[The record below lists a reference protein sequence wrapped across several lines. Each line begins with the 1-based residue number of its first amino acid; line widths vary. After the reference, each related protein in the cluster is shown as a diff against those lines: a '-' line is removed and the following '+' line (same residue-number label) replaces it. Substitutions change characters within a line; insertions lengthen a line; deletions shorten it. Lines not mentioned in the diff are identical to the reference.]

1 MGILDR
7 FSRVIKSNVNSV
19 LDGAEDPEKMVKQT
33 ITEMEETIRQGRKEV
48 VTAMANEKM
57 IAKKIE
63 ELLRK
68 AKDWENKAL
77 LALKSGDEDL
87 AKEALKR
94 KKKVEAEAEEQ
105 EGQRREAAAYVDEIR
120 ARIEEAEKKV
130 EELRS
135 SQGRIASRVR
145 SARRASEGKG
155 SGGGKSAALDKFDDL
170 ASKIENME
178 AEVEAASVLDD
189 GRPSESELERRFAR
203 LDRQE
208 READPLDDELAAL
221 KKKLK

>member
-57 IAKKIE
+57 IAKKME

-68 AKDWENKAL
+68 AKDWENKAM
-77 LALKSGDEDL
+77 LALKSGDEEL
-87 AKEALKR
+87 AREALKR
-94 KKKVEAEAEEQ
+94 KKKVEAEADDQ
-105 EGQRREAAAYVDEIR
+105 EGQRREAAAYVDDIR
-120 ARIEEAEKKV
+120 SRIEEAEKKV
-130 EELRS
+130 EELRN
-135 SQGRIASRVR
+135 SQGRIAARVR
-145 SARRASEGKG
+145 SARQQSEGRT
-155 SGGGKSAALDKFDDL
+155 SSGKSAAMDKFDHL
-170 ASKIENME
+170 SSKIENME

-189 GRPSESELERRFAR
+189 GRLSESELERRFAR
-203 LDRQE
+203 LNRDQ

-221 KKKLK
+221 KDKLK